1 MSTSRLVVGA
11 LAFSLLAIACLF
23 LDATRIEDDIRTRS
37 LQALAS
43 AGLADVALDVSGRD
57 LSISGRQMRLDQAN
71 VALATV
77 TGIRRTTYEAVAEP
91 AQPLTPPS
99 PPAARE
105 DTMEERIRDLLAG
118 RPIRF
123 RTGSAQLLPQSQAI
137 LDDLAPLLRG
147 TDLNVEIEGHTD
159 ATGSARGNLRL
170 SQRRAESVL
179 TYLAGQGVSASQ
191 MTATGVGAARP
202 ITTNGTAAG
211 RQTNRRIEFNV
222 TSPN

>member
-1 MSTSRLVVGA
+1 MSTSRLVVGG
-11 LAFSLLAIACLF
+11 LVFGLLAIVCLL

-37 LQALAS
+37 LQALAT
-43 AGLADVALDVSGRD
+43 AGLADVTLEINGRDVS
-57 LSISGRQMRLDQAN
+57 IAGRQTYLDQAN
-71 VALATV
+71 EALAAV
-77 TGIRRTTYEAVAEP
+77 TGIRRTTFETVAEP
-91 AQPLTPPS
+91 TQPSAPPPS
-99 PPAARE
+99 PTARE
-105 DTMEERIRDLLAG
+105 DTMEERIRDLLDG

-123 RTGSAQLLPQSQAI
+123 RTGSAQLLPQSQVI
-137 LDDLAPLLRG
+137 LDDLASLLRG

-159 ATGSARGNLRL
+159 ATGSARVNLRL

-179 TYLAGQGVSASQ
+179 AYLAGQGVSANR

-202 ITTNGTAAG
+202 IATNGTAAG